1 MAGLASEVI
10 KEYLVSLGF
19 KVDEKSASD
28 VNMYF
33 GKKFGMHCSTA
44 KISIECCGRYVEFF
58 TPA

>member
-28 VNMYF
+28 VNICF
-33 GKKFGMHCSTA
+33 RQEVWNALQHC
-44 KISIECCGRYVEFF
+44 KNIV
-58 TPA
+58 